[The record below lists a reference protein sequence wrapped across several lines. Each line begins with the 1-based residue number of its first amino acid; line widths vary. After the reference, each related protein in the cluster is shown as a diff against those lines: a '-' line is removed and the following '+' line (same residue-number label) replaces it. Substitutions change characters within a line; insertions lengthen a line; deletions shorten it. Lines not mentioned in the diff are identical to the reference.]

1 MIRKILVPVRG
12 DGKGDNVL
20 AHAAALARVFNAHI
34 EVTHCRARPEDL
46 LPFGVPI
53 PAILKSQLLKSVSK
67 VSDMEEAGLREEML
81 ALCKL
86 LKLEITE
93 NPNGNNVTA
102 SFVEEAGR
110 QVDIIRHYGRLA
122 DLIAVAQPDVDR
134 NLGANTLKSALFHT
148 GRPVMMCPSINGPAP
163 ELLVQNI
170 TVAWNGSLEAT
181 RAVALT
187 MDIIKAAG
195 KVTILTVGSK
205 HVPVSPVELQEY
217 LQRHGV
223 SADIAQIRAT
233 KNVAKTLLDTSADLG
248 ADLMISG
255 AYSDSHERET
265 VLGGNTQYIVDG
277 AKMPVILVH

>member
-102 SFVEEAGR
+102 TFVEEAGR
-110 QVDIIRHYGRLA
+110 QVDVIRHYGRLA

>member
-102 SFVEEAGR
+102 TFVEEAGR
-110 QVDIIRHYGRLA
+110 QVDVIRHYGRLA

-148 GRPVMMCPSINGPAP
+148 GRPVMMCPTINGSAP

-233 KNVAKTLLDTSADLG
+233 KNVAKTLLDTSAELG